1 MVRSV
6 KIGVMEVGE
15 ELARR
20 GHEVTVISPHKYK
33 EVPPGVR
40 EIVHQ
45 SGFEALT
52 TATTEDMLSN
62 ENAGLPFVKVEGLFV
77 TVQQNNYDY
86 RLSMLVL
93 MEREVPCC
101 ILMSSPSSRKRRC
114 MLSSLCQ
121 CLPMRSAAT
130 LLTRRTPLL
139 SLS

>member
-40 EIVHQ
+40 EIVHE

-62 ENAGLPFVKVEGLFV
+62 ENAGLPFVKVGPLSHF
-77 TVQQNNYDY
+77 QQTNYDH

-93 MEREVPCC
+93 MQREVPCC
-101 ILMSSPSSRKRRC
+101 ILMSSSSSRMRRW

-130 LLTRRTPLL
+130 SLTRRTPLL